1 MIHAIAAIQEL
12 YGKVKKLAQEDAELR
27 TQLAALTK
35 CLSKVEDATA
45 SEWRNAAEVS

>member
-1 MIHAIAAIQEL
+1 MVQEN
-12 YGKVKKLAQEDAELR
+12 AELR

-35 CLSKVEDATA
+35 RLSKVEDATA